1 MCACVFS
8 TFQSVS
14 SNPHTPLLSASL
26 NSHIFARLPRVV
38 LELGFG
44 HDHENSKLKRN
55 VGTFNCFLVNF
66 DIGKQPN
73 LQQNILFQPFDRLIK
88 LFILEQTFSFLHNAF
103 FANINT
109 SGIC

>member
-1 MCACVFS
+1 MCNVCSRLSRVFLL
-8 TFQSVS
+8 
-14 SNPHTPLLSASL
+14 TPLSASL

-103 FANINT
+103 FANINNT

>member
-1 MCACVFS
+1 MFLL
-8 TFQSVS
+8 TLIY
-14 SNPHTPLLSASL
+14 PGTPLLSASL

-38 LELGFG
+38 LELAFS

-88 LFILEQTFSFLHNAF
+88 LFILEHTFSFLHNTL
-103 FANINT
+103 FANTSNT